1 MARLGSINK
10 NNRRR
15 EMVQKSVNSRA
26 KLKEIIYDKNISF
39 EERIM
44 AVIKLSELP
53 RNSSPTRIRNRCEV
67 SGRPRGFH
75 RKFRMSRIAV
85 RELGSLG
92 LIPGLIK
99 SSW

>member
-15 EMVQKSVNSRA
+15 QLVDKNANRRK
-26 KLKEIIYDKNISF
+26 KLKEIIYDKNVDF
-39 EERIM
+39 ETRLE
-44 AVIKLSELP
+44 AVMKLSEMP
-53 RNSSPTRIRNRCEV
+53 RNESATRVRNRCEIT
-67 SGRPRGFH
+67 GRPRGFH

>member
-1 MARLGSINK
+1 MARLGSVNK

-15 EMVQKSVNSRA
+15 QLAEKSASRRD
-26 KLKEIIYDKNISF
+26 KLKEVIYDKNVDF
-39 EERIM
+39 EARIE

-53 RNSSPTRIRNRCEV
+53 RNSSATRIRNRCEV

>member
-1 MARLGSINK
+1 MARLGSVNK

-15 EMVQKSVNSRA
+15 QLVEKTVNRRN
-26 KLKEIIYDKNISF
+26 KLKEVIYDKNVDF
-39 EERIM
+39 EERLQ

-53 RNSSPTRIRNRCEV
+53 RNTSATRIRNRCEV

-85 RELGSLG
+85 RELGSMG

>member
-1 MARLGSINK
+1 MARLGSINR
-10 NNRRR
+10 NTFRRSMTAQNANRRR
-15 EMVQKSVNSRA
+15 
-26 KLKEIIYDKNISF
+26 KLKKIIHNKNVDF
-39 EERIM
+39 ETRLE
-44 AVIKLSELP
+44 AVTKLSEMP
-53 RNSSPTRIRNRCEV
+53 RNASATRIRNRCEIT
-67 SGRPRGFH
+67 GRPRGFH

>member
-15 EMVQKSVNSRA
+15 IMVEKSSNSRS

-39 EERIM
+39 EERM
-44 AVIKLSELP
+44 AAVIKLSELP

>member
-15 EMVQKSVNSRA
+15 QLADKNANRRN
-26 KLKEIIYDKNISF
+26 KLKEVIYDKNVDF
-39 EERIM
+39 ETRLE
-44 AVIKLSELP
+44 AVIKLSEMP
-53 RNSSPTRIRNRCEV
+53 RNESAVRVRNRCEIT
-67 SGRPRGFH
+67 GRPRGFH

>member
-15 EMVQKSVNSRA
+15 QLVEKAVSRRN
-26 KLKEIIYDKNISF
+26 KLKEVIYDKSVEF
-39 EERIM
+39 EERLE
-44 AVIKLSELP
+44 AVIKLSELS
-53 RNSSPTRIRNRCEV
+53 RNTSATRVRNRCEV

-75 RKFRMSRIAV
+75 RKFGMSRIAV
-85 RELGSLG
+85 RELGALG

-99 SSW
+99 ASW

>member
-15 EMVQKSVNSRA
+15 QLADKNANRRN
-26 KLKEIIYDKNISF
+26 KLKEVIYDKNVDF
-39 EERIM
+39 ETRLE
-44 AVIKLSELP
+44 AVIKLSEMP
-53 RNSSPTRIRNRCEV
+53 RNESAIRVRNRCEI

>member
-1 MARLGSINK
+1 MARLGSVNK

-15 EMVQKSVNSRA
+15 QLVEKTVNRRN
-26 KLKEIIYDKNISF
+26 KLKEIIYDKNVDF
-39 EERIM
+39 EERLQ

-53 RNSSPTRIRNRCEV
+53 RNTSATRIRNRCEV

-85 RELGSLG
+85 RELGSMG

>member
-1 MARLGSINK
+1 MARLGSVNK

-15 EMVQKSVNSRA
+15 VMADKAENRRR
-26 KLKEIIYDKNISF
+26 KLKEVIYDKNVDF
-39 EERIM
+39 ETRIQ
-44 AVIKLSELP
+44 AVIKLSEMP
-53 RNSSPTRIRNRCEV
+53 RNSSATRFRNRCEV

>member
-1 MARLGSINK
+1 MARLGLINS

-15 EMVQKSVNSRA
+15 QLVAKAVDRRN
-26 KLKEIIYDKNISF
+26 KLKEVIYDKSVGF
-39 EERIM
+39 EERLE
-44 AVIKLSELP
+44 AVIKLSNLP
-53 RNSSPTRIRNRCEV
+53 RNTSATRVRNRCEI

-75 RKFRMSRIAV
+75 RKFCMSRIAV
-85 RELGSLG
+85 RELGSSG

>member
-15 EMVQKSVNSRA
+15 QLVAQAVNRRN
-26 KLKEIIYDKNISF
+26 KLKEVIYDKNVGF
-39 EERIM
+39 EERLE
-44 AVIKLSELP
+44 AVVKLSELS
-53 RNSSPTRIRNRCEV
+53 RNSSATRIRNRCEV

-75 RKFRMSRIAV
+75 RKFCMSRIAV
-85 RELGSLG
+85 RELGSMG
-92 LIPGLIK
+92 LIPGLTK

>member
-1 MARLGSINK
+1 MARLGSVNK

-15 EMVQKSVNSRA
+15 VMADKAENRRR
-26 KLKEIIYDKNISF
+26 KLKEVIYDKDVDF
-39 EERIM
+39 ETRIL
-44 AVIKLSELP
+44 AVIKLSEMP
-53 RNSSPTRIRNRCEV
+53 RNSSATRFRNRCEV